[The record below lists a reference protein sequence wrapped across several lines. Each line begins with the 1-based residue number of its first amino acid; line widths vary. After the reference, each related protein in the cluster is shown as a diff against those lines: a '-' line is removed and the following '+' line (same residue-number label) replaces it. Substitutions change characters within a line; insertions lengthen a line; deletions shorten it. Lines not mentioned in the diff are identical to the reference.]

1 MTPEN
6 DDTSDRYETGYARRM
21 MLKEVRKKRK
31 DDMRRLERYVRALA
45 TGSAEGQEN
54 SEPNIFSM
62 AHLR

>member
-31 DDMRRLERYVRALA
+31 DDMRRLERYVRELS
-45 TGSAEGQEN
+45 GSQLRPLEF
-54 SEPNIFSM
+54 PNESPTR
-62 AHLR
+62 LD

>member
-31 DDMRRLERYVRALA
+31 DDMRRLERYVRELS
-45 TGSAEGQEN
+45 GSRPDYPESP
-54 SEPNIFSM
+54 SESPTR
-62 AHLR
+62 LD